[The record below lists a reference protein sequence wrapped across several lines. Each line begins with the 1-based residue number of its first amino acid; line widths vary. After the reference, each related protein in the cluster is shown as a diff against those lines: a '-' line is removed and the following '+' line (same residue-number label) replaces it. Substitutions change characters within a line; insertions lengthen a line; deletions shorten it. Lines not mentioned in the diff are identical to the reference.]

1 MNSYLLVIESLRGNV
16 QLFEKFEGNVDL
28 YEVVMSYYKKDKD
41 YDELLGWDSL
51 YLTLNQKLVLY
62 FLSGYVVSN
71 EDLYYIVNELEN
83 INSELNKEFY
93 KYTENLIKELTEIY
107 NDYSISLEKDF
118 VSYLGY
124 NFNREFKDIMLCG
137 NNIMDEDFKEIPSL
151 IVLSED
157 NKIKDLYETK
167 LLELY

>member
-28 YEVVMSYYKKDKD
+28 YEVVMSYYKKDND

-51 YLTLNQKLVLY
+51 DLNLNQKLVLY

-83 INSELNKEFY
+83 INSELNKELY
-93 KYTENLIKELTEIY
+93 NYTKNLIKELTEIY

-167 LLELY
+167 LLDLY

>member
-28 YEVVMSYYKKDKD
+28 YEVVMSYYKKDND

-51 YLTLNQKLVLY
+51 DLNLNQKLVLY

-83 INSELNKEFY
+83 INSELNKELY
-93 KYTENLIKELTEIY
+93 NYTKNLIKELTKIY

-124 NFNREFKDIMLCG
+124 NFNQEFKDIMLCG

-167 LLELY
+167 LLDLY